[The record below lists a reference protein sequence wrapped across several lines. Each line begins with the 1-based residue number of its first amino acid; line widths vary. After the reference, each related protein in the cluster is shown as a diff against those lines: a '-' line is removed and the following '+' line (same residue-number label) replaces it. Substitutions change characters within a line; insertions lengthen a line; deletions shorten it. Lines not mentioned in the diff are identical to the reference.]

1 MADLKEVK
9 RCGLISLNANEISL
23 LIVALKLAHESCGL
37 EGKKPVTCD
46 GLGQDLVDAWIKI
59 TGEPWID

>member
-23 LIVALKLAHESCGL
+23 LIVALKVAQEGCGL
-37 EGKKPVTCD
+37 EGKRPVTVD
-46 GLGQDLVDAWIKI
+46 NLKEDLIEAYEKM
-59 TGEPWID
+59 TGENWRE